1 MPKRVELRQK
11 AELYRRLASIPTEGG
26 RLDDGILLQVASDL
40 ERQAAELEDRI
51 GRQKTH
57 STLPEPWR

>member
-1 MPKRVELRQK
+1 MPKRAELRQK

-26 RLDDGILLQVASDL
+26 RLDDGVLLQVANEL

-51 GRQKTH
+51 SRQKSP
-57 STLPEPWR
+57 STITGPWR